1 MISLQR
7 SMHSSQM
14 YTPGPAISFLTCFC
28 DLPQNEHFNRSPPS
42 PNLAIWSSP
51 LAQGCGRRLL
61 ERTCPLVPPATIFP
75 LEPTGRSRQPAFLL
89 SLLGA
94 RDSQQLLGGL
104 PALDDLVDD
113 PVLLGLA
120 GGHDEVAVGVA
131 GDLLHVLAR
140 VGGQDLVQ
148 HPAHADDLAGLDLD
162 VDRLALGPA
171 RRLVDQ
177 DAGMGQ
183 AEPLARGAGG
193 QQHGRGRGGL
203 AHAGGGHVRLD
214 VLHGVVDGQQRRYR
228 PAGRVDVQLDVLV
241 RVLGLQVQQLGHD
254 QVGHGVVDRGAEED
268 DPLVEQARVD
278 VEGPLAAIGLLD
290 DDRDQI
296 VGRWLHRRYSLG
308 SEASSGAGS
317 VCSACSTMYA
327 RALLRRISPA
337 MTPPRPPA
345 RACRTSSGS
354 SRARWACRWISASIS
369 SSVASK
375 PSASATASSTSWALT
390 ARSDWAR
397 RSASTSSVVCPRA
410 WRYCSRLVPII
421 WSCWAKRLAR

>member
-61 ERTCPLVPPATIFP
+61 ERTCLLVPPATIFC
-75 LEPTGRSRQPAFLL
+75 
-89 SLLGA
+89 SLLGT

-131 GDLLHVLAR
+131 ADLLHVLAG

-171 RRLVDQ
+171 GRLVDQ
-177 DAGMGQ
+177 DAGMGK
-183 AEPLARGAGG
+183 AEALARGPGG

-203 AHAGGGHVRLD
+203 AHAGGGHVGLD
-214 VLHGVVDGQQRRYR
+214 VLHGVVDGQQGRDR
-228 PAGRVDVQLDVLV
+228 PPGRVDVELDVLV
-241 RVLGLQVQQLGHD
+241 RVLRLQVEQLGHD
-254 QVGHGVVDRGAEED
+254 QVGHRVVDRRAQED
-268 DPLVEQARVD
+268 DPLVQQARVD
-278 VEGPLAAIGLLD
+278 VEGALAAVGLLD

-317 VCSACSTMYA
+317 CCSACSTMNA

-337 MTPPRPPA
+337 MTPTRPSPRA
-345 RACRTSSGS
+345 FRTSSGV
-354 SRARWACRWISASIS
+354 RPTCWAWRRSSASTS
-369 SSVASK
+369 SSVASR